1 MKEFPVRLTYV
12 RPRYDQRGRLN
23 QPDDGD
29 EDRVSS
35 IFAKDGLYLLVA
47 QVATT
52 TTQLWRLTCT
62 YSKSLRARGR
72 RDCEFV
78 PKSTAG
84 YALLLRDATRVCLAD
99 IPSQFR
105 TKRYQYLISIPSI
118 ADSIETNLEMMS
130 TDSMQPLHGTETP
143 QVLPNQ
149 AAISHAGATTQLAL
163 PETSDAQVKALQ
175 ASLASSDARAEALQ
189 SSLASSDACVK
200 TLQSSLASSDAR
212 GRALQSAFAASDTEV
227 KELQSSL
234 AASDTEVKELQSSLA
249 ASDSVVKTL
258 RSSLAVSVTEIEDL
272 KSSLVAPG
280 PEIEDLKS
288 SLAASETEIKEL
300 KSSLAASETEIKEL
314 KSSLAASDARESDLE
329 SELSQCSAK
338 VGSLEALV
346 ANSTARWAPPASP
359 RQLDET
365 DTVDIISAQ
374 PKQVSDL
381 MIEER
386 AAHAAETRSLSAAL
400 EEHRAYGD
408 GIRKDLDNCQ
418 VHLRQICAACRV
430 DTGGHSM
437 GIGQI
442 ATCLQLCSVALSN
455 ISGAYEVLCFV
466 LRSSSDAQ
474 QCVAQLYL
482 DN

>member
-249 ASDSVVKTL
+249 ASDTVVKTL
-258 RSSLAVSVTEIEDL
+258 RSSLAESVTEIEDL
-272 KSSLVAPG
+272 KSSLAAPG
-280 PEIEDLKS
+280 PEIED
-288 SLAASETEIKEL
+288 L

-408 GIRKDLDNCQ
+408 GIQKDLDNCQ

>member
-234 AASDTEVKELQSSLA
+234 AASDT
-249 ASDSVVKTL
+249 VVKTL
-258 RSSLAVSVTEIEDL
+258 RSSLAESVTEIEDL
-272 KSSLVAPG
+272 KSSLAAPG

-466 LRSSSDAQ
+466 LQSSSDAQ
-474 QCVAQLYL
+474 QCVVQLYL